1 MTKELRKMPKVFFA
15 DSGLRNHF
23 INNFEPVLLREDR
36 GALFENFVFRLF
48 YDKIQEDNIKYWRTQ
63 KQQEIDF
70 IINSK
75 KAFEVKFSAS
85 SFKPSK
91 YAAFKK
97 SYPDIPLQ
105 LIHYENVLQTN
116 YDI

>member
-1 MTKELRKMPKVFFA
+1 
-15 DSGLRNHF
+15 
-23 INNFEPVLLREDR
+23 
-36 GALFENFVFRLF
+36 
-48 YDKIQEDNIKYWRTQ
+48 
-63 KQQEIDF
+63 
-70 IINSK
+70 
-75 KAFEVKFSAS
+75 VKFSAS